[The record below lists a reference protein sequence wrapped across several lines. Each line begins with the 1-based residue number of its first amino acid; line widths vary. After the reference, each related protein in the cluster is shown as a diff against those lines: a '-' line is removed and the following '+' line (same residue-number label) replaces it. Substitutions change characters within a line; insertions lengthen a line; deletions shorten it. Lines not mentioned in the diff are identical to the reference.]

1 MAKSKKIIKM
11 IEGRVV
17 VISGIIEFRNVSY
30 SKKNSMI
37 LENISFSLK
46 KNKYNVIIGKN
57 GSGKSTILKLIVG
70 LEKISGGQ
78 IFIDN
83 EELVYKRDE
92 LYKIRKKTGIVFQ
105 ESNEH
110 IIGETVAE
118 SLIFGMENNRVPL
131 EKMKENMTK
140 YVKLFQLENIIDKK
154 TVNLSGGEKQ
164 KVALAGAVITEP
176 DIILLDEVTEM
187 WDKATKEKMNGIIEK
202 FLEDGKTVVSV
213 THNPEEIKR
222 SDNIIFITEEG
233 KIVTGKSE
241 EVNKIL
247 EEKENTEINHEM
259 ISEYSTDLTKISL
272 KEEEIKVKIKDI
284 SYYYEK
290 ERKIIDSFSVN
301 IPKDSITAITG
312 KSGTGKTTLIEIMSG
327 LAFLGENFS
336 GEIGYNFRNENK
348 EKEDE
353 KLLLYKN
360 ISEKELYEIRKRM
373 GIVFQNTGEQFFSA
387 TVLEELEYNIM
398 KKYKIKNRKSEELK
412 DRINEIAEMVGYD
425 EKFLMKSPFVL
436 SGGEKKMLG
445 LALAVCLNPEILL
458 LDEPTGALDYNMTV
472 KFMKIVEK
480 MKKNGTTVILVTH
493 DENIVRQYSD
503 YILKL

>member
-1 MAKSKKIIKM
+1 M
-11 IEGRVV
+11 V

-30 SKKNSMI
+30 SKNNNMI

-118 SLIFGMENNRVPL
+118 SLIFGMENNRIPL
-131 EKMKENMTK
+131 EKMKENMDK
-140 YVKLFQLENIIDKK
+140 YIKLFQLENIIDKK

-187 WDKATKEKMNGIIEK
+187 WDRATKEKMNGIIEK

-213 THNPEEIKR
+213 THNPEEIRR

-241 EVNKIL
+241 EINQML
-247 EEKENTEINHEM
+247 EEKKSKETEYEIN
-259 ISEYSTDLTKISL
+259 SVYSADLSKISL
-272 KEEEIKVKIKDI
+272 KEEEIKIKMKDI

-312 KSGTGKTTLIEIMSG
+312 KSGTGKTTLIEIISG

-336 GEIGYNFRNENK
+336 GEIEYRFRNENK
-348 EKEDE
+348 EYE

-360 ISEKELYEIRKRM
+360 ISERELYEIRKRI
-373 GIVFQNTGEQFFSA
+373 GIVFQNTGEQFFSG

-398 KKYKIKNRKSEELK
+398 KKHKIKNRKSKELSN
-412 DRINEIAEMVGYD
+412 RINEIAEIFGYD

-445 LALAVCLNPEILL
+445 LALAICLEPEILL

-493 DENIVRQYSD
+493 DENIVKQYSD

>member
-1 MAKSKKIIKM
+1 M
-11 IEGRVV
+11 V

-30 SKKNSMI
+30 SKNNNMI

-70 LEKISGGQ
+70 LEKISGGK

-118 SLIFGMENNRVPL
+118 SLIFGMENNRIPL
-131 EKMKENMTK
+131 EKMKENMDK
-140 YVKLFQLENIIDKK
+140 YIKLFQLENIIDKK

-176 DIILLDEVTEM
+176 EIILLDEVTEM
-187 WDKATKEKMNGIIEK
+187 WDKATKDKMNGIIEE
-202 FLEDGKTVVSV
+202 FLKDGKTVVSV

-222 SDNIIFITEEG
+222 SDNIVFITEEG

-241 EVNKIL
+241 EVNKII
-247 EEKENTEINHEM
+247 EEKENTEINHEV
-259 ISEYSTDLTKISL
+259 ISEYSADLTKMSL

-312 KSGTGKTTLIEIMSG
+312 KSGTGKTTLIEIISG

-360 ISEKELYEIRKRM
+360 ISERELYEIRKRM
-373 GIVFQNTGEQFFSA
+373 GIVFQNTGEQFFSG
-387 TVLEELEYNIM
+387 TVLEELEYNIT
-398 KKYKIKNRKSEELK
+398 KKYKIKNRKSKELS
-412 DRINEIAEMVGYD
+412 DRINEIAELFGYD

-445 LALAVCLNPEILL
+445 LALAVCLEPEILI
-458 LDEPTGALDYNMTV
+458 LDEPTGALDYNMTI
-472 KFMKIVEK
+472 KFMQIVEK
-480 MKKNGTTVILVTH
+480 TKKNGTTVILVTH
-493 DENIVRQYSD
+493 DENIVKQYSD

>member
-1 MAKSKKIIKM
+1 M
-11 IEGRVV
+11 V

-30 SKKNSMI
+30 SKNNNMI

-118 SLIFGMENNRVPL
+118 SLIFGMENNRIPL
-131 EKMKENMTK
+131 EKMKENMDK
-140 YVKLFQLENIIDKK
+140 YIKLFQLENIIDKK

-176 DIILLDEVTEM
+176 EIILLDEVTEM
-187 WDKATKEKMNGIIEK
+187 WDKATKDKMNGIIEE
-202 FLEDGKTVVSV
+202 FLKDGKTVVSV

-222 SDNIIFITEEG
+222 SDNIVFITEEG

-241 EVNKIL
+241 EVNKII
-247 EEKENTEINHEM
+247 EEKENTEINHEV
-259 ISEYSTDLTKISL
+259 ISEYSADLTKMSL

-312 KSGTGKTTLIEIMSG
+312 KSGTGKTTLIEIISG

-336 GEIGYNFRNENK
+336 GEIEYNFRNENK

-360 ISEKELYEIRKRM
+360 ISERELYEIRKRI
-373 GIVFQNTGEQFFSA
+373 GIVFQNTGEQFFSG
-387 TVLEELEYNIM
+387 TVLEELEYNIT
-398 KKYKIKNRKSEELK
+398 KKYKIKNKKSKELS
-412 DRINEIAEMVGYD
+412 DRINEIAEIFGYD
-425 EKFLMKSPFVL
+425 EKFLMKSPFIL

-445 LALAVCLNPEILL
+445 LALAVCLEPEILL

-493 DENIVRQYSD
+493 DENIVKQYSD
-503 YILKL
+503 YILKM

>member
-1 MAKSKKIIKM
+1 M
-11 IEGRVV
+11 V
-17 VISGIIEFRNVSY
+17 VISGIIEFRNVNY
-30 SKKNSMI
+30 SKNNNMI

-105 ESNEH
+105 ESNEY

-118 SLIFGMENNRVPL
+118 SLIFGMENNRIPL

-176 DIILLDEVTEM
+176 EIILLDEVTEM
-187 WDKATKEKMNGIIEK
+187 WDKATKDKMNGIIEE
-202 FLEDGKTVVSV
+202 FLKDGKTVVSV

-222 SDNIIFITEEG
+222 SDNIVFITEEG

-241 EVNKIL
+241 EVNKII
-247 EEKENTEINHEM
+247 EEKENTEINHEV
-259 ISEYSTDLTKISL
+259 ISQYSADLTKISL

-284 SYYYEK
+284 SYFYEK
-290 ERKIIDSFSVN
+290 KRKIIDSFSVN
-301 IPKDSITAITG
+301 IPKNSITAITG
-312 KSGTGKTTLIEIMSG
+312 KSGTGKTTLIEIISG

-336 GEIGYNFRNENK
+336 GEIEYNFRNENK

-360 ISEKELYEIRKRM
+360 ISERELYEIRKRI
-373 GIVFQNTGEQFFSA
+373 GIVFQNTGEQFFSG
-387 TVLEELEYNIM
+387 TVLEELEYNIT
-398 KKYKIKNRKSEELK
+398 KKYKIKNKKSKELS
-412 DRINEIAEMVGYD
+412 DRINEIAEIFGYD

-445 LALAVCLNPEILL
+445 LALAVCLEPEILV

-493 DENIVRQYSD
+493 DENIVKQYSD
-503 YILKL
+503 YILKLQFKG

>member
-1 MAKSKKIIKM
+1 M
-11 IEGRVV
+11 V

-30 SKKNSMI
+30 SKNNNMI

-118 SLIFGMENNRVPL
+118 SLIFGMENNRIPL

-176 DIILLDEVTEM
+176 EIILLDEVTEM
-187 WDKATKEKMNGIIEK
+187 WDKATKDKMNGIIEE
-202 FLEDGKTVVSV
+202 FLKDGKTVVSV
-213 THNPEEIKR
+213 THSPEEIKR
-222 SDNIIFITEEG
+222 SDNIVFITEEG

-241 EVNKIL
+241 EVNKII
-247 EEKENTEINHEM
+247 EEKENTEINHEV
-259 ISEYSTDLTKISL
+259 ISQYSADLTKISL

-284 SYYYEK
+284 SYFYEK
-290 ERKIIDSFSVN
+290 KRKIIDSFSVN
-301 IPKDSITAITG
+301 IPKNSITAITG
-312 KSGTGKTTLIEIMSG
+312 KSGTGKTTLIEIISG

-336 GEIGYNFRNENK
+336 GEIEYNFRNENK

-360 ISEKELYEIRKRM
+360 ISERELYEIRKRI
-373 GIVFQNTGEQFFSA
+373 GIVFQNTGEQFFSG
-387 TVLEELEYNIM
+387 TVLEELEYNIT
-398 KKYKIKNRKSEELK
+398 KKYKIKNKKSKELS
-412 DRINEIAEMVGYD
+412 DRINEIAEIFGYD

-445 LALAVCLNPEILL
+445 LALAVCLEPEILV

-493 DENIVRQYSD
+493 DENIVKQYSD
-503 YILKL
+503 YILKLQFKG

>member
-1 MAKSKKIIKM
+1 M
-11 IEGRVV
+11 V

-30 SKKNSMI
+30 SKNNNMI

-46 KNKYNVIIGKN
+46 KNKYNVITGKN

-70 LEKISGGQ
+70 LEKIDDGE

-83 EELVYKRDE
+83 EKLLYERDE

-110 IIGETVAE
+110 ISGETVAE
-118 SLIFGMENNRVPL
+118 SLIFGMENNRIPL

-176 DIILLDEVTEM
+176 EIILLDEVTEM
-187 WDKATKEKMNGIIEK
+187 WDKATKDKMNGIIEE
-202 FLEDGKTVVSV
+202 FLKDGKTVVSV
-213 THNPEEIKR
+213 THSPEEIKR
-222 SDNIIFITEEG
+222 SDNIVFITEEG

-241 EVNKIL
+241 EVNNII
-247 EEKENTEINHEM
+247 EEKENTEINHEV
-259 ISEYSTDLTKISL
+259 ISQYSADLTKISL

-284 SYYYEK
+284 SYFYEK
-290 ERKIIDSFSVN
+290 KRKIIDSFSVN
-301 IPKDSITAITG
+301 IPKNSITAITG
-312 KSGTGKTTLIEIMSG
+312 KSGTGKTTLIEIISG

-336 GEIGYNFRNENK
+336 GEIEYNFRNKNK
-348 EKEDE
+348 EKGDE

-360 ISEKELYEIRKRM
+360 ILERELYEIRKRI
-373 GIVFQNTGEQFFSA
+373 GIVFQNTGEQFFSG
-387 TVLEELEYNIM
+387 TVLEELEYNIT
-398 KKYKIKNRKSEELK
+398 KKYKIKNKKSKELS
-412 DRINEIAEMVGYD
+412 DRINEIAEIFGYD

-445 LALAVCLNPEILL
+445 LALAVCLEPEILI
-458 LDEPTGALDYNMTV
+458 LDEPTGALDYIMTI
-472 KFMKIVEK
+472 KFMQIVEK

-493 DENIVRQYSD
+493 DENIVKWHSD
-503 YILKL
+503 YILKM

>member
-1 MAKSKKIIKM
+1 M
-11 IEGRVV
+11 V

-30 SKKNSMI
+30 SKNNNMI

-70 LEKISGGQ
+70 LEKISGGK

-105 ESNEH
+105 ESNEY

-118 SLIFGMENNRVPL
+118 SLIFGMENNRIPL
-131 EKMKENMTK
+131 EKMKENMDK
-140 YVKLFQLENIIDKK
+140 YIKLFQLENIIDKK

-176 DIILLDEVTEM
+176 EIILLDEVTEM
-187 WDKATKEKMNGIIEK
+187 WDKATKDKMNGIIEE
-202 FLEDGKTVVSV
+202 FLKDGKTVVSV

-222 SDNIIFITEEG
+222 SDNIVFITEEG

-241 EVNKIL
+241 EVNKII
-247 EEKENTEINHEM
+247 EEKENTEINHEV
-259 ISEYSTDLTKISL
+259 ISEYSADLTKISL

-290 ERKIIDSFSVN
+290 ERKIIESFSVN
-301 IPKDSITAITG
+301 IPKNSITAITG
-312 KSGTGKTTLIEIMSG
+312 KSGTGKTTLIEIISG

-336 GEIGYNFRNENK
+336 GEIEYNFRNENK

-353 KLLLYKN
+353 KLLLYEN
-360 ISEKELYEIRKRM
+360 ILERELYEIRKRM
-373 GIVFQNTGEQFFSA
+373 GIVFQNTGEQFFSG
-387 TVLEELEYNIM
+387 TVLEELEYNIT
-398 KKYKIKNRKSEELK
+398 KKYKIKNKKSKELS
-412 DRINEIAEMVGYD
+412 DRINEIAEIFGYD

-445 LALAVCLNPEILL
+445 LALAVCLEPEILV

-493 DENIVRQYSD
+493 DENIVKQYSD
-503 YILKL
+503 YILKM

>member
-1 MAKSKKIIKM
+1 M
-11 IEGRVV
+11 V

-30 SKKNSMI
+30 SKNNNMI

-105 ESNEH
+105 ESNEY

-118 SLIFGMENNRVPL
+118 SLIFGMENNRIPL

-176 DIILLDEVTEM
+176 EIILLDEVTEM
-187 WDKATKEKMNGIIEK
+187 WDKATKDKMNGIIEE
-202 FLEDGKTVVSV
+202 FLKDGKTVVSV

-222 SDNIIFITEEG
+222 SDNIVFITEEG

-241 EVNKIL
+241 EVNKII
-247 EEKENTEINHEM
+247 EEKENTEINHEV
-259 ISEYSTDLTKISL
+259 ISEYSADLTKISL

-301 IPKDSITAITG
+301 IPKNSITAITG
-312 KSGTGKTTLIEIMSG
+312 KSGTGKTTLIEIISG

-336 GEIGYNFRNENK
+336 GEIEYNFRNENK

-360 ISEKELYEIRKRM
+360 ILERELYEIRKRM
-373 GIVFQNTGEQFFSA
+373 GIVFQNTGEQFFSG

-398 KKYKIKNRKSEELK
+398 KKHKIKNRKSKELS
-412 DRINEIAEMVGYD
+412 DRINEIAEIFGYD
-425 EKFLMKSPFVL
+425 EKFLMKSPFVI

-445 LALAVCLNPEILL
+445 LALAICLEPEILL

-493 DENIVRQYSD
+493 DENIVKQYSD
-503 YILKL
+503 YILKLQFKG

>member
-1 MAKSKKIIKM
+1 M
-11 IEGRVV
+11 V

-30 SKKNSMI
+30 SKNNNMI

-118 SLIFGMENNRVPL
+118 SLIFGMENNRIPL
-131 EKMKENMTK
+131 EKMKENMDK
-140 YVKLFQLENIIDKK
+140 YIKLFQLENIIDKK

-176 DIILLDEVTEM
+176 EIILLDEVTEM
-187 WDKATKEKMNGIIEK
+187 WDKATKDKMNGIIEE
-202 FLEDGKTVVSV
+202 FLKDGKTVVSV

-222 SDNIIFITEEG
+222 SDNIVFITEEG

-241 EVNKIL
+241 EVNKII
-247 EEKENTEINHEM
+247 EEKENTEINHEV
-259 ISEYSTDLTKISL
+259 ISECSADLTKISL
-272 KEEEIKVKIKDI
+272 KEEEIKVKIKNI

-312 KSGTGKTTLIEIMSG
+312 KSGTGKTTLIEIISG

-336 GEIGYNFRNENK
+336 GEIEYNFRNENK

-360 ISEKELYEIRKRM
+360 ISERELYEIRKRI
-373 GIVFQNTGEQFFSA
+373 GIVFQNTGEQFFSG
-387 TVLEELEYNIM
+387 TVLEELEYNIT
-398 KKYKIKNRKSEELK
+398 KKYKIKNKKSKELS
-412 DRINEIAEMVGYD
+412 DRINEIAEIFGYD
-425 EKFLMKSPFVL
+425 EKFLMKSPFIL

-445 LALAVCLNPEILL
+445 LALAVCLEPEILV

-493 DENIVRQYSD
+493 DENIVKQYSD
-503 YILKL
+503 YILKM

>member
-1 MAKSKKIIKM
+1 MF
-11 IEGRVV
+11 
-17 VISGIIEFRNVSY
+17 VISGIIEFRNVNY
-30 SKKNSMI
+30 SKNNNMI
-37 LENISFSLK
+37 MENISFSLK

-70 LEKISGGQ
+70 LEKISGGK

-105 ESNEH
+105 ESNEY

-118 SLIFGMENNRVPL
+118 SLIFGMENNRIPL

-176 DIILLDEVTEM
+176 EIILLDEVTEM
-187 WDKATKEKMNGIIEK
+187 WDKATKDKMNGIIEE
-202 FLEDGKTVVSV
+202 FLKDGKTVVSV

-222 SDNIIFITEEG
+222 SDNIVFITEEG

-241 EVNKIL
+241 EVNKII
-247 EEKENTEINHEM
+247 EEKENTEINHEV
-259 ISEYSTDLTKISL
+259 ISEYSADLTKMSL

-312 KSGTGKTTLIEIMSG
+312 KSGTGKTTLIEIISG

-360 ISEKELYEIRKRM
+360 ISERELYEIRKRM
-373 GIVFQNTGEQFFSA
+373 GIVFQNTGEQFFSG
-387 TVLEELEYNIM
+387 TVLEELEYNIT
-398 KKYKIKNRKSEELK
+398 KKYKIKNRKSKELNDK
-412 DRINEIAEMVGYD
+412 IKEIAELFGYD

-445 LALAVCLNPEILL
+445 LALAVCLEPEILI
-458 LDEPTGALDYNMTV
+458 LDEPTGALDYNMTI
-472 KFMKIVEK
+472 KFMQIVEK
-480 MKKNGTTVILVTH
+480 TKKNGTTVILVTH
-493 DENIVRQYSD
+493 DENIVKQYSD
-503 YILKL
+503 YILKM

>member
-1 MAKSKKIIKM
+1 M
-11 IEGRVV
+11 V
-17 VISGIIEFRNVSY
+17 VISGIIEFRNVNY
-30 SKKNSMI
+30 SKNNNMI

-105 ESNEH
+105 ESNEY

-118 SLIFGMENNRVPL
+118 SLIFGMENNRIPL

-176 DIILLDEVTEM
+176 EIILLDEVTEM
-187 WDKATKEKMNGIIEK
+187 WDKTTKDKMNGIIEE
-202 FLEDGKTVVSV
+202 FLKDGKTVVSV
-213 THNPEEIKR
+213 THSPEEIKR
-222 SDNIIFITEEG
+222 SDNIVFITEEG

-241 EVNKIL
+241 EVNKII
-247 EEKENTEINHEM
+247 EEKENTEINHEV
-259 ISEYSTDLTKISL
+259 ISEYSADLTKISL
-272 KEEEIKVKIKDI
+272 KEEEIKVKIKNI

-312 KSGTGKTTLIEIMSG
+312 KSGTGKTTLIEIISG

-336 GEIGYNFRNENK
+336 GEIEYNFRNENK

-360 ISEKELYEIRKRM
+360 ISERELYEIRKRI
-373 GIVFQNTGEQFFSA
+373 GIVFQNTGEQFFSG
-387 TVLEELEYNIM
+387 TVLEELEYNIT
-398 KKYKIKNRKSEELK
+398 KKYKIKNKKSKELS
-412 DRINEIAEMVGYD
+412 DRINEIAEIFGYD

-445 LALAVCLNPEILL
+445 LALAVCLEPEILV
-458 LDEPTGALDYNMTV
+458 LDEPTGALDYNTTV

-493 DENIVRQYSD
+493 DENIVKQYSD
-503 YILKL
+503 YILKLQFKG

>member
-1 MAKSKKIIKM
+1 M
-11 IEGRVV
+11 V

-30 SKKNSMI
+30 SKNNNMI

-70 LEKISGGQ
+70 IEKISGGK

-105 ESNEH
+105 ESNEY

-118 SLIFGMENNRVPL
+118 SLIFGMENNRIPL
-131 EKMKENMTK
+131 EKMKENMAK

-176 DIILLDEVTEM
+176 EIILLDEVTEM
-187 WDKATKEKMNGIIEK
+187 WDKTTKDKMNGIIEE
-202 FLEDGKTVVSV
+202 FLKDGKTVVSV
-213 THNPEEIKR
+213 THSPEEIKR
-222 SDNIIFITEEG
+222 SDNIVFITEEG

-241 EVNKIL
+241 EVNKII
-247 EEKENTEINHEM
+247 EEKENTEINHEV
-259 ISEYSTDLTKISL
+259 ISEYSADLTKISL

-290 ERKIIDSFSVN
+290 KRKIIDSFSVN
-301 IPKDSITAITG
+301 IPKNSITAITG
-312 KSGTGKTTLIEIMSG
+312 KSGTGKTTLIEIISG

-336 GEIGYNFRNENK
+336 GKIGYNFRNENK

-360 ISEKELYEIRKRM
+360 ISERELYEIRKRI
-373 GIVFQNTGEQFFSA
+373 GIVFQNTGEQFFSG
-387 TVLEELEYNIM
+387 TVLEELEYNIT
-398 KKYKIKNRKSEELK
+398 KKCKIKNRKSKELS
-412 DRINEIAEMVGYD
+412 DRINEIAEIFEYD

-445 LALAVCLNPEILL
+445 LALAVCLDPEILI
-458 LDEPTGALDYNMTV
+458 LDEPTGALDYIMTI
-472 KFMKIVEK
+472 KFMQIVEK

-493 DENIVRQYSD
+493 DENIVKQYSD
-503 YILKL
+503 YILKLQFKG

>member
-1 MAKSKKIIKM
+1 
-11 IEGRVV
+11 VV

-30 SKKNSMI
+30 SKNNNMI

-105 ESNEH
+105 ESNEY

-118 SLIFGMENNRVPL
+118 SLIFGMENNRIPL
-131 EKMKENMTK
+131 EKMKENMAK

-176 DIILLDEVTEM
+176 EIILLDEVTEM
-187 WDKATKEKMNGIIEK
+187 WDKTTKDKMNGIIEE
-202 FLEDGKTVVSV
+202 FLKDGKTVVSV

-222 SDNIIFITEEG
+222 SDNIVFITEEG

-241 EVNKIL
+241 EVNKII
-247 EEKENTEINHEM
+247 EEKENTEINHEV
-259 ISEYSTDLTKISL
+259 ISECSADLTKISL
-272 KEEEIKVKIKDI
+272 KEEEIKVKI
-284 SYYYEK
+284 
-290 ERKIIDSFSVN
+290 
-301 IPKDSITAITG
+301 
-312 KSGTGKTTLIEIMSG
+312 
-327 LAFLGENFS
+327 S
-336 GEIGYNFRNENK
+336 GEIEYNFRNENK

-360 ISEKELYEIRKRM
+360 ISERELYEIRKRI
-373 GIVFQNTGEQFFSA
+373 GIVFQNTGEQFFSG
-387 TVLEELEYNIM
+387 TVLEELEYNIT
-398 KKYKIKNRKSEELK
+398 KKYKIKNKKSKELS
-412 DRINEIAEMVGYD
+412 DRINEIAEIFGYD
-425 EKFLMKSPFVL
+425 EKFLMKSPFIL

-445 LALAVCLNPEILL
+445 LALAVCLEPEILV

-493 DENIVRQYSD
+493 DENIVKQYSD
-503 YILKL
+503 YILKM

>member
-1 MAKSKKIIKM
+1 M
-11 IEGRVV
+11 V

-30 SKKNSMI
+30 SKNNNMI

-70 LEKISGGQ
+70 LEKISGGK

-105 ESNEH
+105 ESNEY

-118 SLIFGMENNRVPL
+118 SLIFGMENNRIPL
-131 EKMKENMTK
+131 EKMKENMDK
-140 YVKLFQLENIIDKK
+140 YIKLFQLENIIDKK

-176 DIILLDEVTEM
+176 EIILLDEVTEM
-187 WDKATKEKMNGIIEK
+187 WDKATKDKMNGIIEE
-202 FLEDGKTVVSV
+202 FLKDGKTVVSV

-222 SDNIIFITEEG
+222 SDNIVFITEEG

-241 EVNKIL
+241 EINKII
-247 EEKENTEINHEM
+247 EKKENTEINHEV
-259 ISEYSTDLTKISL
+259 ISEYSADLTKISL

-301 IPKDSITAITG
+301 IPKNSITAITG
-312 KSGTGKTTLIEIMSG
+312 KSGTGKTTLIEIISG

-360 ISEKELYEIRKRM
+360 ISERELYEIRKRM
-373 GIVFQNTGEQFFSA
+373 GIVFQNTGEQFFSG
-387 TVLEELEYNIM
+387 TVLEELEYNIT
-398 KKYKIKNRKSEELK
+398 KKYKIKNRKSKELS
-412 DRINEIAEMVGYD
+412 DRINEIAELFGYD

-445 LALAVCLNPEILL
+445 LALAVCLEPEILI
-458 LDEPTGALDYNMTV
+458 LDEPTGALDYNMTI
-472 KFMKIVEK
+472 KFMQIVEK
-480 MKKNGTTVILVTH
+480 TKKNGTTIILVTH
-493 DENIVRQYSD
+493 DENIVKQYSD

>member
-1 MAKSKKIIKM
+1 M
-11 IEGRVV
+11 V

-30 SKKNSMI
+30 SKNNNMI

-70 LEKISGGQ
+70 LEKISGGK

-105 ESNEH
+105 ESNEY

-118 SLIFGMENNRVPL
+118 SLIFGMENNRIPL
-131 EKMKENMTK
+131 EKMKENMDK
-140 YVKLFQLENIIDKK
+140 YIKLFQLENIIDKK

-176 DIILLDEVTEM
+176 EIILLDEVTEM
-187 WDKATKEKMNGIIEK
+187 WDKATKDKMNGIIEE
-202 FLEDGKTVVSV
+202 FLKDGKTVVSV

-222 SDNIIFITEEG
+222 SDNIVFITEEG

-241 EVNKIL
+241 EINKII
-247 EEKENTEINHEM
+247 EKKENTEINHEV
-259 ISEYSTDLTKISL
+259 ISEYSADLTKISL

-301 IPKDSITAITG
+301 IPKNSITAITG
-312 KSGTGKTTLIEIMSG
+312 KSGTGKTTLIEIISG

-360 ISEKELYEIRKRM
+360 ISERELYEIRKRI

-398 KKYKIKNRKSEELK
+398 KRYKIKNRKSKELS
-412 DRINEIAEMVGYD
+412 DRINEIAEIFGYD

-445 LALAVCLNPEILL
+445 LALAVCLEPEILL
-458 LDEPTGALDYNMTV
+458 LDEPTGALDYIMTI

-493 DENIVRQYSD
+493 DENIVKQYSD

>member
-1 MAKSKKIIKM
+1 M
-11 IEGRVV
+11 V

-30 SKKNSMI
+30 SKNNNMI

-105 ESNEH
+105 ESNEY

-118 SLIFGMENNRVPL
+118 SLIFGMENNRIPL
-131 EKMKENMTK
+131 EKMKENMAK

-176 DIILLDEVTEM
+176 EIILLDEVTEM
-187 WDKATKEKMNGIIEK
+187 WDKTTKDKMNGIIEE
-202 FLEDGKTVVSV
+202 FLKDGKTVVSV
-213 THNPEEIKR
+213 THSPEEIKR
-222 SDNIIFITEEG
+222 SDNIVFITEEG

-241 EVNKIL
+241 EVNKII
-247 EEKENTEINHEM
+247 EEKENTEINHEV
-259 ISEYSTDLTKISL
+259 ISQYSADLTKISL
-272 KEEEIKVKIKDI
+272 REEEIKVKIKDI

-290 ERKIIDSFSVN
+290 KRKIIDSFSVN
-301 IPKDSITAITG
+301 IPKNSITAITG
-312 KSGTGKTTLIEIMSG
+312 KSGTGKTTLIEIISG

-336 GEIGYNFRNENK
+336 GEIEYNFRNENK

-360 ISEKELYEIRKRM
+360 ILERELYEIRKRI
-373 GIVFQNTGEQFFSA
+373 GIVFQNTGEQFFSG

-398 KKYKIKNRKSEELK
+398 KKHKIKNRKSKELS
-412 DRINEIAEMVGYD
+412 DRINEIAEIFEYD

-445 LALAVCLNPEILL
+445 LALAVCLDPEILI
-458 LDEPTGALDYNMTV
+458 LDEPTGALDYIMTI
-472 KFMKIVEK
+472 KFMQIVEK

-493 DENIVRQYSD
+493 DENIVKQYSD

>member
-1 MAKSKKIIKM
+1 MS
-11 IEGRVV
+11 
-17 VISGIIEFRNVSY
+17 VISGIIEFKNVSY
-30 SKKNSMI
+30 LKNNSMI

-105 ESNEH
+105 ESNEY

-118 SLIFGMENNRVPL
+118 SLIFGMENNRIPL
-131 EKMKENMTK
+131 EKMKENMAK
-140 YVKLFQLENIIDKK
+140 YVKLFKLENIIDKK

-164 KVALAGAVITEP
+164 KVALVGAVITEP

-213 THNPEEIKR
+213 THNPEEIRR

-247 EEKENTEINHEM
+247 EEKENTEINHEV
-259 ISEYSTDLTKISL
+259 ISEYSADLTKISL
-272 KEEEIKVKIKDI
+272 KEEEIKVKIKNI

-312 KSGTGKTTLIEIMSG
+312 KSGTGKTTLIEIISG

-336 GEIGYNFRNENK
+336 GEIGYSFRNENK

-360 ISEKELYEIRKRM
+360 ISERELYEIRKRI

-398 KKYKIKNRKSEELK
+398 KRYKIKNRKSKELS
-412 DRINEIAEMVGYD
+412 DRINEIAEIFGYD

-445 LALAVCLNPEILL
+445 LALAVCLEPEILL
-458 LDEPTGALDYNMTV
+458 LDEPTGALDYIMTI

-480 MKKNGTTVILVTH
+480 MKKNGTTVIFVTH
-493 DENIVRQYSD
+493 DENIVKQYSD

>member
-1 MAKSKKIIKM
+1 M
-11 IEGRVV
+11 V

-30 SKKNSMI
+30 SKNNNMI

-105 ESNEH
+105 ESNEY

-118 SLIFGMENNRVPL
+118 SLIFGMENNRIPL

-176 DIILLDEVTEM
+176 EIILLDEVTEM
-187 WDKATKEKMNGIIEK
+187 WDKTTKDKMNGIIEE
-202 FLEDGKTVVSV
+202 FLKDGKTVVSV
-213 THNPEEIKR
+213 THSPEEIKR
-222 SDNIIFITEEG
+222 SDNIVFITEEG

-241 EVNKIL
+241 EVNKII
-247 EEKENTEINHEM
+247 EEKENTEINHEV
-259 ISEYSTDLTKISL
+259 ISEYSADLTKISL

-290 ERKIIDSFSVN
+290 ERKIIESFSVN

-312 KSGTGKTTLIEIMSG
+312 KSGTGKTTLIEIISG

-336 GEIGYNFRNENK
+336 GEIEYNFRNENK

-360 ISEKELYEIRKRM
+360 ISERELYEIRKRI
-373 GIVFQNTGEQFFSA
+373 GIVFQNTGEQFFSG
-387 TVLEELEYNIM
+387 TVLEELEYNIT
-398 KKYKIKNRKSEELK
+398 KKYKIKNKKSKELS
-412 DRINEIAEMVGYD
+412 DRINEIAEIFGYD

-445 LALAVCLNPEILL
+445 LALAVCLEPEILI
-458 LDEPTGALDYNMTV
+458 LDEPTGALDYIMTV

-493 DENIVRQYSD
+493 DENIVKQYSD
-503 YILKL
+503 YILKLQFKG

>member
-1 MAKSKKIIKM
+1 M
-11 IEGRVV
+11 V

-30 SKKNSMI
+30 SKNNNMI

-105 ESNEH
+105 ESNEY

-118 SLIFGMENNRVPL
+118 SLIFGMENNRIPL

-176 DIILLDEVTEM
+176 EIILLDEVTEM
-187 WDKATKEKMNGIIEK
+187 WDKATKDKMNGIIEE
-202 FLEDGKTVVSV
+202 FLKDGKTVVSV

-222 SDNIIFITEEG
+222 SDNIVFITEEG

-241 EVNKIL
+241 EANKII
-247 EEKENTEINHEM
+247 EEKENTEINHEV
-259 ISEYSTDLTKISL
+259 ISQYSADLTKISL

-312 KSGTGKTTLIEIMSG
+312 KSGTGKTTLIEIISG

-336 GEIGYNFRNENK
+336 GEIEYNFRNENK

-360 ISEKELYEIRKRM
+360 ISERELYEIRKRI
-373 GIVFQNTGEQFFSA
+373 GIVFQNTGEQFFSG

-398 KKYKIKNRKSEELK
+398 KKHKIKNRKSKELS
-412 DRINEIAEMVGYD
+412 DRINEIAEIFGYD

-445 LALAVCLNPEILL
+445 LALAICLEPEILL

-493 DENIVRQYSD
+493 DENIVKQYSD
-503 YILKL
+503 YILKM

>member
-1 MAKSKKIIKM
+1 M
-11 IEGRVV
+11 V
-17 VISGIIEFRNVSY
+17 VISGIIEFRNVNY
-30 SKKNSMI
+30 SKNNNMI

-105 ESNEH
+105 ESNEY

-118 SLIFGMENNRVPL
+118 SLIFGMENNRIPL

-176 DIILLDEVTEM
+176 EIILLDEVTEM
-187 WDKATKEKMNGIIEK
+187 WDKATKDKMNGIIEE
-202 FLEDGKTVVSV
+202 FLKDGKTVVSV

-222 SDNIIFITEEG
+222 SDNIVFITEEG

-241 EVNKIL
+241 EVNKII
-247 EEKENTEINHEM
+247 EEKENTEINHEV
-259 ISEYSTDLTKISL
+259 ISEYSADLTKISL
-272 KEEEIKVKIKDI
+272 KEEEIKVKIKNI

-312 KSGTGKTTLIEIMSG
+312 KSGTGKTTLIEIISG

-360 ISEKELYEIRKRM
+360 ISERELYEIRKRI
-373 GIVFQNTGEQFFSA
+373 GIVFQNTGEQFFSG
-387 TVLEELEYNIM
+387 TVLEELEYNIT
-398 KKYKIKNRKSEELK
+398 KKYKIKNKKSKELS
-412 DRINEIAEMVGYD
+412 DRINEIAEIFGYD

-445 LALAVCLNPEILL
+445 LALAVCLEPEILV
-458 LDEPTGALDYNMTV
+458 LDEPTGALDYNTTV

-493 DENIVRQYSD
+493 DENIVKQYSD
-503 YILKL
+503 YILKLQFKG

>member
-1 MAKSKKIIKM
+1 M
-11 IEGRVV
+11 V

-30 SKKNSMI
+30 SKNNNMI

-105 ESNEH
+105 ESNEY

-118 SLIFGMENNRVPL
+118 SLIFGMENNRIPL
-131 EKMKENMTK
+131 EKMKENMAK

-176 DIILLDEVTEM
+176 EIILLDEVTEM
-187 WDKATKEKMNGIIEK
+187 WDKTTKDKMNGIIEE
-202 FLEDGKTVVSV
+202 FLKDGKTVVSV
-213 THNPEEIKR
+213 THSPEEIKR
-222 SDNIIFITEEG
+222 SDNIVFITEEG

-241 EVNKIL
+241 EVNQIL
-247 EEKENTEINHEM
+247 EEKKSKETEYEINS
-259 ISEYSTDLTKISL
+259 IYSADLTKISL

-290 ERKIIDSFSVN
+290 KRKIIDSFSVN
-301 IPKDSITAITG
+301 IPKNSITAITG
-312 KSGTGKTTLIEIMSG
+312 KSGTGKTTLIEIISG

-360 ISEKELYEIRKRM
+360 ILERELYEIRKRM
-373 GIVFQNTGEQFFSA
+373 GIVFQNTGEQFFSG
-387 TVLEELEYNIM
+387 TVLEELEYNIT
-398 KKYKIKNRKSEELK
+398 KKYKIKNRKSKELS
-412 DRINEIAEMVGYD
+412 DRINEIAELFGYD

-445 LALAVCLNPEILL
+445 LALAVCLEPEILI
-458 LDEPTGALDYNMTV
+458 LDEPTGALDYNMTI
-472 KFMKIVEK
+472 KFMQIVEK
-480 MKKNGTTVILVTH
+480 TKKNGTTIILVTH
-493 DENIVRQYSD
+493 DENIVKQYSD
-503 YILKL
+503 YILKLQFKG

>member
-1 MAKSKKIIKM
+1 
-11 IEGRVV
+11 
-17 VISGIIEFRNVSY
+17 
-30 SKKNSMI
+30 MI

-118 SLIFGMENNRVPL
+118 SLIFGMENNRIPL

-176 DIILLDEVTEM
+176 EIILLDEVTEM
-187 WDKATKEKMNGIIEK
+187 WDKATKDKMNGIIEE
-202 FLEDGKTVVSV
+202 FLKDGKTVVSV

-222 SDNIIFITEEG
+222 SDNIVFITEEG

-241 EVNKIL
+241 EVNNII
-247 EEKENTEINHEM
+247 EEKENTEINHEV
-259 ISEYSTDLTKISL
+259 ISECSADLTKISL
-272 KEEEIKVKIKDI
+272 KEEEIKVKIKNI
-284 SYYYEK
+284 SYYYER

-312 KSGTGKTTLIEIMSG
+312 KSGTGKTTLIEIISG

-336 GEIGYNFRNENK
+336 GEIEYNFRNKNK
-348 EKEDE
+348 EKGDE

-360 ISEKELYEIRKRM
+360 ILERELYEIRKRI
-373 GIVFQNTGEQFFSA
+373 GIVFQNTGEQFFSG
-387 TVLEELEYNIM
+387 TVLEELEYNIT
-398 KKYKIKNRKSEELK
+398 KKYKIKNKKSKELS
-412 DRINEIAEMVGYD
+412 DRINEIAEIFGYD
-425 EKFLMKSPFVL
+425 EKFLMKSPFIL

-445 LALAVCLNPEILL
+445 LALAVCLEPEILV
-458 LDEPTGALDYNMTV
+458 LDEPTGALDYNTTV

-493 DENIVRQYSD
+493 DENIVKQYSD
-503 YILKL
+503 YILKLQFKG

>member
-1 MAKSKKIIKM
+1 M
-11 IEGRVV
+11 V

-30 SKKNSMI
+30 SKNNNMI
-37 LENISFSLK
+37 LENISFFLK

-118 SLIFGMENNRVPL
+118 SLIFGMENNRIPL

-176 DIILLDEVTEM
+176 EIILLDEVTEM
-187 WDKATKEKMNGIIEK
+187 WDKTTKDKRNGIIEE
-202 FLEDGKTVVSV
+202 FLKDGKTVVSV
-213 THNPEEIKR
+213 THSPEEIKR
-222 SDNIIFITEEG
+222 SDNIVFITEEG

-241 EVNKIL
+241 EVNKII
-247 EEKENTEINHEM
+247 EEKENTEINHEV
-259 ISEYSTDLTKISL
+259 ISEYSADLTKISL

-290 ERKIIDSFSVN
+290 KRKIIDSFSVN

-312 KSGTGKTTLIEIMSG
+312 KSGTGKTTLIEIISG

-336 GEIGYNFRNENK
+336 GEIEYNFRNENK

-360 ISEKELYEIRKRM
+360 ISERELYEIRKRM
-373 GIVFQNTGEQFFSA
+373 GIVFQNTGEQFFSG
-387 TVLEELEYNIM
+387 TVLEELEYNIT
-398 KKYKIKNRKSEELK
+398 KKYKIKNKKSKELS
-412 DRINEIAEMVGYD
+412 DRINEIVEIFGYD

-445 LALAVCLNPEILL
+445 LALAVCLEPEILV
-458 LDEPTGALDYNMTV
+458 LDEPTGALDYIMTI
-472 KFMKIVEK
+472 KFMQIVEK

-493 DENIVRQYSD
+493 DENIVKQYSD

>member
-1 MAKSKKIIKM
+1 M
-11 IEGRVV
+11 V
-17 VISGIIEFRNVSY
+17 VISGIIEFRNVNY
-30 SKKNSMI
+30 SKNNNMI

-105 ESNEH
+105 ESNEY

-118 SLIFGMENNRVPL
+118 SLIFGMENNRIPL

-176 DIILLDEVTEM
+176 EIILLDEVTEM
-187 WDKATKEKMNGIIEK
+187 WDKATKDKMNGIIEE
-202 FLEDGKTVVSV
+202 FLKDGKTVVSV

-222 SDNIIFITEEG
+222 SDNIVFITEEG

-241 EVNKIL
+241 EVNKII
-247 EEKENTEINHEM
+247 EEKENTEINHEV
-259 ISEYSTDLTKISL
+259 ISEYSADLTKISL
-272 KEEEIKVKIKDI
+272 KEEEIKVKIKNI

-312 KSGTGKTTLIEIMSG
+312 KSGTGKTTLIEIISG

-336 GEIGYNFRNENK
+336 GEIEYNFRNENK

-360 ISEKELYEIRKRM
+360 ISERELYEIRKRI
-373 GIVFQNTGEQFFSA
+373 GIVFQNTGEQFFSG
-387 TVLEELEYNIM
+387 TVLEELEYNIT
-398 KKYKIKNRKSEELK
+398 KKYKIKNKKSKELS
-412 DRINEIAEMVGYD
+412 DRINEIAEIFGYD

-445 LALAVCLNPEILL
+445 LALAVCLEPEILV

-493 DENIVRQYSD
+493 DENIVKQYSD
-503 YILKL
+503 YILKLQFKG

>member
-1 MAKSKKIIKM
+1 M
-11 IEGRVV
+11 V
-17 VISGIIEFRNVSY
+17 VISGIIEFRNVNY
-30 SKKNSMI
+30 SKNNNMI

-105 ESNEH
+105 ESNEY

-118 SLIFGMENNRVPL
+118 SLIFGMENNRIPL

-176 DIILLDEVTEM
+176 EIILLDEVTEM
-187 WDKATKEKMNGIIEK
+187 WDKATKDKMNGIIEE
-202 FLEDGKTVVSV
+202 FLKDGKTVVSV

-222 SDNIIFITEEG
+222 SDNIVFITEEG

-241 EVNKIL
+241 EINKII
-247 EEKENTEINHEM
+247 EKKENTEINHEV
-259 ISEYSTDLTKISL
+259 ISEYSADLTKISL
-272 KEEEIKVKIKDI
+272 KEEEIKVKIKNI

-312 KSGTGKTTLIEIMSG
+312 KSGTGKTTLIEIISG

-336 GEIGYNFRNENK
+336 GEIEYNFRNENK

-360 ISEKELYEIRKRM
+360 ISERELYEIRKRI
-373 GIVFQNTGEQFFSA
+373 GIVFQNTGEQFFSG
-387 TVLEELEYNIM
+387 TVLEELEYNIT
-398 KKYKIKNRKSEELK
+398 KKYKIKNKKSKELS
-412 DRINEIAEMVGYD
+412 DRINEIAEIFGYD

-445 LALAVCLNPEILL
+445 LALAVCLEPEILV
-458 LDEPTGALDYNMTV
+458 LDEPTGALDYNTTV

-493 DENIVRQYSD
+493 DENIVKQYSD
-503 YILKL
+503 YILKLQFKG

>member
-1 MAKSKKIIKM
+1 M
-11 IEGRVV
+11 V

-30 SKKNSMI
+30 SKNNNMI

-70 LEKISGGQ
+70 LEKISGGK

-105 ESNEH
+105 ESNEY

-118 SLIFGMENNRVPL
+118 SLIFGMENNRIPL
-131 EKMKENMTK
+131 EKMKENMDK
-140 YVKLFQLENIIDKK
+140 YIKLFQLENIIDKK

-176 DIILLDEVTEM
+176 EIILLDEVTEM
-187 WDKATKEKMNGIIEK
+187 WDKATKDKMNGIIEE
-202 FLEDGKTVVSV
+202 FLKDGKTVVSV

-222 SDNIIFITEEG
+222 SDNIVFITEEG

-241 EVNKIL
+241 EINKII
-247 EEKENTEINHEM
+247 EKKENTEINHEV
-259 ISEYSTDLTKISL
+259 ISEYSADLTKISL

-312 KSGTGKTTLIEIMSG
+312 KSGTGKTTLIEIISG

-336 GEIGYNFRNENK
+336 GKIEYNFRNENK

-360 ISEKELYEIRKRM
+360 ISERELYEIRKRM
-373 GIVFQNTGEQFFSA
+373 GIVFQNTGEQFFSG
-387 TVLEELEYNIM
+387 TVLEELEYNIT
-398 KKYKIKNRKSEELK
+398 KKYKIKNRKSKELNDK
-412 DRINEIAEMVGYD
+412 IKEIAELFGYD

-445 LALAVCLNPEILL
+445 LALAVCLDPEIIV
-458 LDEPTGALDYNMTV
+458 LDEPTGALDYNMTI

-493 DENIVRQYSD
+493 DENIVKQYSD

>member
-1 MAKSKKIIKM
+1 M
-11 IEGRVV
+11 V

-30 SKKNSMI
+30 SKNNNMI

-118 SLIFGMENNRVPL
+118 SLIFGMENNRIPL
-131 EKMKENMTK
+131 EKMKENMDK
-140 YVKLFQLENIIDKK
+140 YIKLFQLENIIDKK

-176 DIILLDEVTEM
+176 EIILLDEVTEM
-187 WDKATKEKMNGIIEK
+187 WDKATKDKMNGIIEE
-202 FLEDGKTVVSV
+202 FLKDGKTVVSV

-222 SDNIIFITEEG
+222 SDNIVFITEEG

-241 EVNKIL
+241 EVNKII
-247 EEKENTEINHEM
+247 EEKENTEINHEV
-259 ISEYSTDLTKISL
+259 ISEYSADLTKMSL

-312 KSGTGKTTLIEIMSG
+312 KSGTGKTTLIEIISG
-327 LAFLGENFS
+327 LVFLGENFS
-336 GEIGYNFRNENK
+336 GEIGYSFRNENK

-360 ISEKELYEIRKRM
+360 ISERELYEIRKRM
-373 GIVFQNTGEQFFSA
+373 GIVFQNTGEQFFSG
-387 TVLEELEYNIM
+387 TVLEELEYNIT
-398 KKYKIKNRKSEELK
+398 KKYKIKNRKSKELS
-412 DRINEIAEMVGYD
+412 DRINEIAEIFGYN

-445 LALAVCLNPEILL
+445 LALAVCLEPEILL
-458 LDEPTGALDYNMTV
+458 LDEPTGALDYIMTI

-493 DENIVRQYSD
+493 DENIVKQYSD